1 MTSVLNVDTIA
12 AKDGT
17 SAATL
22 TKQEASKFW
31 VSMDTVN
38 NAIEGS
44 LNASSYTDEATGE
57 GTISKTNAFSSQ
69 HDRCILL
76 GLYNSST
83 DGTGSISG
91 ASRAFTNIN
100 VGASSSSDIDPLSA
114 GSIQFAT
121 AYGSTAGSDGGATDV
136 SKAWLSAIGDLA

>member
-76 GLYNSST
+76 GLYNSAG
-83 DGTGSISG
+83 DGATAISG
-91 ASRAFTNIN
+91 ATRAFTNIT
-100 VGASSSSDIDPLSA
+100 VGVGSSSDIDPLSA

>member
-1 MTSVLNVDTIA
+1 MSTLKADTIVA
-12 AKDGT
+12 SNGT
-17 SAATL
+17 SPATL

-83 DGTGSISG
+83 DGTGAISG
-91 ASRAFTNIN
+91 ATRAFTNIT
-100 VGASSSSDIDPLSA
+100 VGVGSSSDIDPLSA

-121 AYGSTAGSDGGATDV
+121 AYGSSASSNGNSTDV
-136 SKAWLSAIGDLA
+136 SKAYLSAIGDLA

>member
-12 AKDGT
+12 DKAGT
-17 SAATL
+17 GPVGL

-38 NAIEGS
+38 NNIEGS
-44 LNASSYTDEATGE
+44 LNASSYTDEGTGV

-83 DGTGSISG
+83 DGTGAISG
-91 ASRAFTNIN
+91 FTRAFTSIT
-100 VGASSSSDIDPLSA
+100 VGTGSSSDIDPLSA

-121 AYGSTAGSDGGATDV
+121 AYGSSASSNGASTDV